1 MSSKFFAFMLSN
13 AGGHHLLGGDAGEQF
28 RVGGLPDADVAW
40 VELNSPALRCDPLR
54 GTIQRHVS
62 RPFGLGG
69 LRQFLA
75 EPFSPVRWPYA
86 HHRLTPHDHV
96 VVSTNS
102 KRRLL
107 ADKQDGALV
116 LLKNVKVSPLVIRDY
131 GMLAQP
137 VDAGS
142 LHDVFAQLTL
152 LVVRAS
158 SEQGLDDAF
167 ATLVQR
173 RVEALIVNSDPFI
186 RTRTGQ
192 IVALAARHGIP
203 AIYSDRDYARAG
215 GLISYGPSIIDAY
228 RLQGVYAAK
237 ILKGEKPAELPVI
250 QSSKFDFV
258 INLKTAK
265 SLGLMVLPGLLAIA
279 DEVIE

>member
-1 MSSKFFAFMLSN
+1 MQAVIDELE
-13 AGGHHLLGGDAGEQF
+13 AAVRPLG
-28 RVGGLPDADVAW
+28 
-40 VELNSPALRCDPLR
+40 
-54 GTIQRHVS
+54 
-62 RPFGLGG
+62 
-69 LRQFLA
+69 
-75 EPFSPVRWPYA
+75 
-86 HHRLTPHDHV
+86 
-96 VVSTNS
+96 
-102 KRRLL
+102 
-107 ADKQDGALV
+107 
-116 LLKNVKVSPLVIRDY
+116 
-131 GMLAQP
+131 
-137 VDAGS
+137 
-142 LHDVFAQLTL
+142 LTL

-265 SLGLMVLPGLLAIA
+265 SLGLMVLPGLLAFA